1 MKQYLLKIFLALFL
15 SLIIIS
21 LVGSINVNALGTNE
35 EIAVEGDS
43 IQTHLRTNDQIMLC
57 FHSKTKIMICTNV
70 DLDLQVSCETLKIQ
84 EKNLIIEVI
93 GDDDLKMYMNCTREE
108 QQLGL
113 LNGSIHHLRNRNT
126 YRYLEGFCLSLY
138 ADPNG
143 DCQCQANCT
152 CINNGV
158 CDCQCDCLKNC
169 TCDNLNCDC
178 QCKCDPN
185 CDCICDGS
193 CDQAFLKARLRIKVT
208 NQNRLGEWA
217 YYDHAQNEW
226 LTLPTTIEDGYLTV
240 ETTELSSF
248 TIFVPQETN
257 GNSFLGIPISVVSIS
272 MIAIIAVIY
281 VRKRKF

>member
-1 MKQYLLKIFLALFL
+1 MKTNSIKIFLALFL
-15 SLIIIS
+15 SLIIVA
-21 LVGSINVNALGTNE
+21 LVGTINVSAFGTNE
-35 EIAVEGDS
+35 EIVVEGDS

-57 FHSKTKIMICTNV
+57 FHNKTKLMICTNV
-70 DLDLQVSCETLKIQ
+70 ELDLQVSCEALQIQ
-84 EKNLIIEVI
+84 DRDLIIEVI

-113 LNGSIHHLRNRNT
+113 LNGSIHHVRNRNT

-143 DCQCQANCT
+143 DCQCKANCT
-152 CINNGV
+152 CINDGV

-169 TCDNLNCDC
+169 SCDCQNCDC
-178 QCKCDPN
+178 QCDPN

-193 CDQAFLKARLRIKVT
+193 CDQAFLKARLQIKVT
-208 NQNRLGEWA
+208 NQNRYGEWA
-217 YYDHAQNEW
+217 YYDHSQSEW
-226 LTLPTTIEDGYLTV
+226 LTLPTTIQDGYLTA

-257 GNSFLGIPISVVSIS
+257 GNSFLGITISVASIS
-272 MIAIIAVIY
+272 MIAIIVMIY
-281 VRKRKF
+281 VRKRKL